1 MTATFDF
8 KGFAKDLKKQAEEVM
23 PEDIASEHKK
33 EFLDRVYDFTYLAGE
48 AFSKDDTI
56 ENPDTAK
63 ALPQLIS
70 EWTFHKYVDLLR
82 SDIPKMYHESILQK
96 VAYVAFEMGK
106 ESEFSKLSQE
116 QMLTLVEFQTR
127 KAYEKA
133 CEKLLNNGQI
143 SQEAFDKAINLSN
156 VDEYSTDKLCH
167 NVKIVKNKKSTM
179 PFSLTALAIGI
190 VVVILNIFCKG
201 SPSLVIINPFAI
213 VCLSMFIGIYIG
225 AQIFGK

>member
-8 KGFAKDLKKQAEEVM
+8 KSFAKNLKSQAEQVM
-23 PEDIASEHKK
+23 PEDIALKHKK
-33 EFLDRVYDFTYLAGE
+33 EFLDKIYDFTYLAGE
-48 AFSKDDTI
+48 AFSNDDSI
-56 ENPDTAK
+56 ESSDTAK
-63 ALPQLIS
+63 ALTQLIS

-82 SDIPKMYHESILQK
+82 SDIPEMYHESILQK

-106 ESEFSKLSQE
+106 ESEFSRLSQE

-133 CEKLLNNGQI
+133 CQKLLTNGQI
-143 SQEAFDKAINLSN
+143 SKEAFDKAINLSN

-167 NVKIVKNKKSTM
+167 NVKIVRNTKSTM
-179 PFSLTALAIGI
+179 PFSIAALVIGLIVVALNVFCKSAPSLAI
-190 VVVILNIFCKG
+190 L
-201 SPSLVIINPFAI
+201 NPFAVI
-213 VCLSMFIGIYIG
+213 CLSIFIGIYIG